1 MAEQADK
8 LRVAQLQRNKR
19 RKGLRSW
26 LGAARIS
33 DVKVNEAGTILP
45 DPSFGTR

>member
-19 RKGLRSW
+19 RKGVRAW
-26 LGAARIS
+26 LGTARIS
-33 DVKVNEAGTILP
+33 DMKVNESGTILF
-45 DPSFGTR
+45 DPTFGTQ